1 MGPTQIQKYVW
12 LVDTIRRREKI
23 SLKEINRL
31 WVDDILLSDGK
42 EIPRRTLYKWCQ
54 AIEEM
59 FEIKIANEGRGEY
72 RYYIEYDDDF
82 QKSSARTWIFNT
94 IAVNNMLL
102 NYKTLQDRILL
113 ESVPSGEQY
122 LSDVLEAM
130 NSGKMIGFVFHSY
143 WKDETERLEVEPYC
157 VKLAKR
163 RWYVLTHCPQNDVTK
178 AYPIDR
184 IDELKILDDK
194 SFKMPEDFSAEDYF
208 RDYFGATVHDGS
220 KVEHVKLKVC
230 GNQMK
235 YFRSLPL
242 HPSQKESLKCDEY
255 SIFEYDV
262 HPTYDFQQVILSHAP
277 DVVVLEPE
285 SLREEIKWKIEE
297 MIKRYNN
304 KQ

>member
-1 MGPTQIQKYVW
+1 MGPNQIQKYVW
-12 LVDTIRRREKI
+12 LVNTIRRRRMI
-23 SLKEINRL
+23 SLKEINHL
-31 WVDDILLSDGK
+31 WVANKFLNDGN

-59 FEIKIANEGRGEY
+59 FGIKIANVGRGEY
-72 RYYIEYDDDF
+72 QYYIKEDDDF
-82 QKSSARTWIFNT
+82 RKSSACTWIFNT

-102 NYKTLQDRILL
+102 NYKSLQDRILL
-113 ESVPSGEQY
+113 ESVPSGQKHLTEI
-122 LSDVLEAM
+122 LEAM
-130 NSGKMIGFVFHSY
+130 DNNRMIGFDYHSY
-143 WKDETERLEVEPYC
+143 WKDEPEHLEVEPYC

-163 RWYVLTHCPQNDVTK
+163 RWYVLARCPQDSLTK

-184 IDELKILDDK
+184 IDELKILDDRP
-194 SFKMPEDFSAEDYF
+194 FKMPKDFSAEEYF
-208 RDYFGATVHDGS
+208 RDFFGATIHDGS
-220 KVEHVKLKVC
+220 QVEHVKLKVC

-242 HPSQKESLKCDEY
+242 HPSQIETYKCDEY
-255 SIFEYDV
+255 SIFEYVV

-297 MIKRYNN
+297 MIKRYEV
-304 KQ
+304 

>member
-1 MGPTQIQKYVW
+1 MGPRQIQKYVW
-12 LVDTIRRREKI
+12 LVETIRRAKMI
-23 SLKEINRL
+23 SLKEINRM
-31 WVDDILLSDGK
+31 WINDKFVSDEK
-42 EIPRRTLYKWCQ
+42 EIPRRTFNKWCR
-54 AIEEM
+54 AIEIL
-59 FEIKIANEGRGEY
+59 FDIEITNEGGGEY
-72 RYYIEYDDDF
+72 RYSIVNADKFND
-82 QKSSARTWIFNT
+82 SSARSWIFNT

-113 ESVPSGEQY
+113 ESVPSGQQY
-122 LSDVLEAM
+122 LSAILEAM
-130 NSGKMIGFVFHSY
+130 NVGKMICFVYQSY
-143 WKDETERLEVEPYC
+143 WKDEPERLEVEPYC

-184 IDELKILDDK
+184 IDNLKILDDK
-194 SFKMPEDFSAEDYF
+194 SFKMPEDFSAEEYF
-208 RDYFGATVHDGS
+208 RDFFGATVHDGS

-242 HPSQKESLKCDEY
+242 HPSQKETYQCDEY

-277 DVVVLEPE
+277 DVVVIEPK
-285 SLREEIKWKIEE
+285 SLRDEIKWKIEE
-297 MIKRYNN
+297 MMKRYEV
-304 KQ
+304 